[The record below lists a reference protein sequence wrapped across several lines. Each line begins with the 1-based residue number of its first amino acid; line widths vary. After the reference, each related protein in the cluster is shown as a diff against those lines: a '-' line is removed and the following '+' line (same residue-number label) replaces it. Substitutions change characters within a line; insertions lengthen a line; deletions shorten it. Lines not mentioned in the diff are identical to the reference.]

1 MKDYLY
7 RTAVCVKPEGKKD
20 YLDIAWT
27 SSDLRKLKA
36 GTPIAWSSE
45 ATVANTDF
53 LSSNTVFHYQILLQD
68 KFGNDLPLQ
77 TSAGV
82 SGDLTSYLSGIV
94 ATAKRAP
101 LVSSQRREYQIPD
114 AVTIGRKTLNIKLN
128 NQNAAELL
136 ADQVNT
142 STGTVSRKIWLQI
155 YTIDNGTEHSGCH

>member
-1 MKDYLY
+1 M
-7 RTAVCVKPEGKKD
+7 
-20 YLDIAWT
+20 AW
-27 SSDLRKLKA
+27 K
-36 GTPIAWSSE
+36 SE

-101 LVSSQRREYQIPD
+101 LVSITEERVSNPD

-142 STGTVSRKIWLQI
+142 STGTVSRKVWLQI
-155 YTIDNGTEHSGCH
+155 YTIDNGY